1 MHVNYITGI
10 IYRKLK
16 KNQQQNLSA
25 AIECSAAHKFNSRST
40 AKEEATSWQMKNAKK
55 AAIIKDFC

>member
-16 KNQQQNLSA
+16 KNQQQNSVER
-25 AIECSAAHKFNSRST
+25 ECSAARKFNSRST